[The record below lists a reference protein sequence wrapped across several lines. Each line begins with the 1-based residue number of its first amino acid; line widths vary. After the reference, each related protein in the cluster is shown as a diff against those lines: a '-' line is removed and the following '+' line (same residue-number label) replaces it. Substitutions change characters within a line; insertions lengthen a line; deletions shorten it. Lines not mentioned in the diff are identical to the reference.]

1 MVDASL
7 LRLVEVA
14 VERKWLRQQVAL
26 QSAASVTH
34 IVKYV
39 QKVNYYKCMAM
50 VLNIKTSFHIFV
62 LLIDPPVRGIIIG
75 L

>member
-14 VERKWLRQQVAL
+14 VERKWLQQQVAL

-39 QKVNYYKCMAM
+39 QKVNYYKGAFT
-50 VLNIKTSFHIFV
+50 NY
-62 LLIDPPVRGIIIG
+62 VRGFSKGTILWWMLARG
-75 L
+75 FW

>member
-14 VERKWLRQQVAL
+14 VERKWLRQGG
-26 QSAASVTH
+26 SAASVTQ
-34 IVKYV
+34 IIKYV

-62 LLIDPPVRGIIIG
+62 LLIDPPLRGINIG